1 MDTTAVDRVNTNSDG
16 EGSDE
21 SSSPEFLTRD
31 KYVIRQILLASGL
44 VVCLLAASMSAI
56 LLISEDSEVSN
67 SNEKMFDPLLQD
79 EGHDHRNASE
89 HVLYTDNIQPVSFN
103 SLTAPGNAEVQVAES
118 PDGNTY
124 AYIAGW
130 SEMHIVDVTNPYN
143 TTVKGVYIDPN
154 TQVLDVKYLQYDGR
168 EYVIVQNQLVDPGNA
183 DPNVGEWGDPA
194 QVTVTL
200 VDVTDK
206 ENPTFV
212 DAWYDADHPS
222 GPHNLYTQMIDNE
235 WYIFVANPEYEQCDV
250 GQGDACGGITIA
262 HLNFDGFGDDPTI
275 LKVGEAEVSW
285 ESTRGGWIYIH
296 DMTVQKWPGDDV
308 NDPRFGKTYVYGA
321 YWEAGLRIFDV
332 SDVPHPQNTPVEYA
346 FIAGG
351 CVVSIGTQLGCNWR
365 APEVGLWM
373 DFEDFDGDGQP
384 DSGTTGNENGGRSSY
399 IHYAEPVDDMVDAS
413 HLGYPAG
420 KMHLTLLS
428 TEVLDTTVGTGMSY
442 LLDTTDYELYNGN
455 IRFLPKLIHGW
466 EIPFAEDH
474 HIPGGEEWLLF
485 SPHNADIEIFTT
497 GLPGYPDNSHG
508 GAWDGRIYLSSYHA
522 GLWVIDIET
531 MMIAGL
537 SDGNKTAVH
546 AESTV
551 GYHISHAGD
560 GEPLDSSY
568 YDFGWTPFIW
578 AAEYHEGYTYLS
590 CITTGLYIVQ
600 LDIDKPYGN

>member
-1 MDTTAVDRVNTNSDG
+1 MSRLLASIMELRRV
-16 EGSDE
+16 
-21 SSSPEFLTRD
+21 
-31 KYVIRQILLASGL
+31 LLASGL
-44 VVCLLAASMSAI
+44 VLCLIVASASMFF
-56 LLISEDSEVSN
+56 LVSEDEESGSY
-67 SNEKMFDPLLQD
+67 KTMMLDPLLQD
-79 EGHDHRNASE
+79 EGHDHRNASQ
-89 HVLYTDNIQPVSFN
+89 HIMYTENIQPISFN

-130 SEMHIVDVTNPYN
+130 SEMHIVDVTDPYN
-143 TTVKGVYIDPN
+143 TNVTGVYVDPN

-200 VDVTDK
+200 VDVTNK
-206 ENPTFV
+206 AEPVFV

-222 GPHNLYTQMIDNE
+222 GPHNLYTQMIDDE

-262 HLNFDGFGDDPTI
+262 HLNFDGPSDNPTI

-296 DMTVQKWPGDDV
+296 DMTVQKWPGEDP

-332 SDVPHPQNTPVEYA
+332 SDVPHPQNSPVEYA

-351 CVVSIGTQLGCNWR
+351 CVGSFGTQLGCNWR

-384 DSGTTGNENGGRSSY
+384 DSGTTGNENGGRASY
-399 IHYAEPVDDMVDAS
+399 IHYAEPVDEMVDAT

-420 KMHLTLLS
+420 EMHLTLLS

-455 IRFLPKLIHGW
+455 VRFLPKLIHGW

-485 SPHNADIEIFTT
+485 SPHNADIQIFAT
-497 GLPGYPDNSHG
+497 GQQGYPDNSYG
-508 GAWDGRIYLSSYHA
+508 GSWDGRIYLSSYHA
-522 GLWVIDIET
+522 GLWVIDIES
-531 MMIAGL
+531 MMLAGL
-537 SDGNKTAVH
+537 GDENKTEVH
-546 AESTV
+546 AKSTI
-551 GYHISHAGD
+551 GYHISHAED

-600 LDIDKPYGN
+600 LDIDRPYIN